1 MNPPQRIGKYEI
13 LAEIGRGGFAVV
25 YKARDPALDREI
37 ALKVLKPEHVQA
49 DRVQQFL
56 TEARQAARLTH
67 PGIVPIYEVAAED
80 GQPYIAM
87 AYLPGG
93 SLAQRLAGA
102 LLSEARLPVEM
113 ALDILKQVAEALT
126 YAHKKKLLHR
136 DVKPANILFDEENR
150 ALLADFGLVKSLA
163 ETGMTSIDR
172 VIGTRE
178 YMAPEQWNN
187 GELSPATD
195 IYALGV
201 VAYELLAGR
210 RPFEAETLEGLL
222 YAHLQQTP
230 PDPREWNADL
240 DAGLVEVLQKA
251 LAKDPAARYASA
263 RDFACA
269 LKETWDQRQHAAETQ
284 HTLIELYHQA
294 QEALQEQRWGTLVN
308 HCVAI
313 RNLDPDYRDAGTLL
327 ALAASHLA
335 EEENARQQQKALE
348 QAFTNAQALA
358 REDPEKAVPA
368 LEALAEQAPE
378 WQEVQVA
385 LEAARAAAEKQRL
398 YASMAA
404 HLKAACYDAACTELL
419 AFLELEPEHTEAR
432 ARLLEIAAALVEEL
446 QTTRAA
452 LEKAEGNV
460 ATLQARLKQL
470 ETTLAQL
477 QEAHQAL
484 EQHAADADKALEQ
497 SLSTAQQ
504 QEKALRTAQQQVTQY
519 DELLLTLEQNNLER
533 ARSLAQT
540 LAKGKGAGA
549 TAVWTRLRPVEKPV
563 VPATPQGERRVNPK
577 DGKEYVRIP
586 AGEFLY
592 GDAKE
597 KKTLPEYWIAR
608 TPVTNAEYARF
619 VTETRRE
626 PPEHWNGKTPPK
638 EIADHPVVNVTWED
652 AVAYAE
658 WAGGR
663 LPTEEE
669 WEKAARGTDGCEYPW
684 GGTFDKDKCNS
695 EESGINGT
703 TPVGKYSPDGDS
715 PYGVADMA
723 GNVWE
728 WTASEFDKE
737 GRRVVRGGAFSSVS
751 KVVRCAFR
759 YWHGPDGR
767 GRNQGFRVVLSLSTL

>member
-25 YKARDPALDREI
+25 YKARDPELDREI

-49 DRVQQFL
+49 DRVQRFL

-102 LLSEARLPVEM
+102 PLSEARLPVEM

-163 ETGMTSIDR
+163 ETGMTTVDR
-172 VIGTRE
+172 LTGTRE
-178 YMAPEQWNN
+178 YMAPELWNN

-210 RPFEAETLEGLL
+210 RPFEVETLEGLL

-240 DAGLVEVLQKA
+240 DAGLVEVLQKV
-251 LAKDPAARYASA
+251 LAKDPAARHASA
-263 RDFACA
+263 RDFARA
-269 LKETWDQRQHAAETQ
+269 LKETWDQRQHATETQ
-284 HTLIELYHQA
+284 HTLTELYHQA
-294 QEALQEQRWGTLVN
+294 QEALQEQRWGALVN

-313 RNLDPDYRDAGTLL
+313 RNLDPDYRDVGALL
-327 ALAASHLA
+327 ALAASRLA
-335 EEENARQQQKALE
+335 EEEDARQQQKALE
-348 QAFTNAQALA
+348 QAFAEAQALA
-358 REDPEKAVPA
+358 LQDPEKAVVA

-378 WQEVQVA
+378 WQEVQTA
-385 LEAARAAAEKQRL
+385 LEAARVASKKQRL

-404 HLKAACYDAACTELL
+404 HLEAACYDAACTELL
-419 AFLELEPEHTEAR
+419 AYLELEPEHTEAR
-432 ARLLEIAAALVEEL
+432 ARLLEIAAALVKEL

-452 LEKAEGNV
+452 LEKAEGNA
-460 ATLQARLKQL
+460 ATLQARLKKI

-484 EQHAADADKALEQ
+484 EQRAADAGKALQQSQATEQ
-497 SLSTAQQ
+497 R
-504 QEKALRTAQQQVTQY
+504 QEKALRAAQQQVTQY
-519 DELLLTLEQNNLER
+519 DELLLTLEQHDLER
-533 ARSLAQT
+533 ARPLAQA

-549 TAVWTRLRPVEKPV
+549 TAVWTRLRPVEKSV
-563 VPATPQGERRVNPK
+563 VPATPQGDRRVNPK
-577 DGKEYVRIP
+577 DGKDYVRIP

-592 GDAKE
+592 GDDKK

-619 VTETRRE
+619 VAETRRN
-626 PPEHWNGKTPPK
+626 PPEHWKGKTPPK
-638 EIADHPVVNVTWED
+638 ELADHPVVYVNWDD

-669 WEKAARGTDGCEYPW
+669 WEKAARGADGREYPW
-684 GGTFDKDKCNS
+684 GDTFDKDKCNS
-695 EESGINGT
+695 EESGIKET
-703 TPVGKYSPDGDS
+703 TPVGKYSPAGDS
-715 PYGVADMA
+715 PYGIVDMA

-728 WTASEFDKE
+728 WTATEYDKE
-737 GRRVVRGGAFSSVS
+737 GRRVVRGGAFSSTGRD
-751 KVVRCAFR
+751 VRCAYRYDWGPYNRFR
-759 YWHGPDGR
+759 LL
-767 GRNQGFRVVLSLSTL
+767 GFRLVLSLSTP